1 LISPGGITAVTG
13 AASHPVDMTLSRD
26 GRFFYCLANGNGTIT
41 AFRTKP
47 DGSLEPLSV
56 ASGIPAS
63 AAGLAGR

>member
-1 LISPGGITAVTG
+1 MSSTRFDFSGKVAVITG
-13 AASHPVDMTLSRD
+13 AANGIGTL
-26 GRFFYCLANGNGTIT
+26 G

-56 ASGIPAS
+56 VSGIPTS